1 MEDKFKYDLF
11 ISKNTPELRQ
21 KLEEIGYWL
30 LANGHMEWHISMNE
44 LPYLLTDKRGFYKGT
59 MANWNNAH
67 KDCGVDEDM
76 FLELAKIKINE
87 NN

>member
-1 MEDKFKYDLF
+1 
-11 ISKNTPELRQ
+11 
-21 KLEEIGYWL
+21 
-30 LANGHMEWHISMNE
+30 
-44 LPYLLTDKRGFYKGT
+44 